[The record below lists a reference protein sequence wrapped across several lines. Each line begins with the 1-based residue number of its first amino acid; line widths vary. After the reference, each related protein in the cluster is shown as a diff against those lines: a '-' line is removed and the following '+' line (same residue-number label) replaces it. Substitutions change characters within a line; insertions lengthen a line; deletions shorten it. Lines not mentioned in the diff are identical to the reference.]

1 MTNLFDF
8 IKSAAEYS
16 KETVDIVTLA
26 HGIVNDMNAGQ
37 QKCAELAPNTVNK
50 LASLERVN
58 GQPFLPDGLEKKAL
72 ECLSSH
78 EHTIALLNNVLT
90 EYGKLKEAFDNQA
103 PSIGRLG
110 STNKV
115 ASSKQSLAFDGAESR
130 AMQNFTEKM
139 LNL

>member
-26 HGIVNDMNAGQ
+26 HGIVNDINANQ

-50 LASLERVN
+50 LASLERAN
-58 GQPFLPDGLEKKAL
+58 GQPFLPDGFEKKAL

-90 EYGKLKEAFDNQA
+90 EYGKLKEAFDNQT
-103 PSIGRLG
+103 PTIGKLG
-110 STNKV
+110 PTNKT
-115 ASSKQSLAFDGAESR
+115 AATKNSIAFDGAESR
-130 AMQNFTEKM
+130 ALQNFTERM